1 MNRPVFIVSLSV
13 ATALLVWAFSIREK
27 EGLPIFAIGS
37 ALFLCTLAV
46 GSLRFGTRDAPTT
59 NKHVIFGALIS
70 LILGGVVGA
79 ASGFGS
85 VLITIFTPELM
96 VQDFGAS
103 LGAMVGGILGA
114 FILALLFGTLPL
126 FAAGHRS
133 AVRSENS

>member
-1 MNRPVFIVSLSV
+1 M
-13 ATALLVWAFSIREK
+13 
-27 EGLPIFAIGS
+27 
-37 ALFLCTLAV
+37 
-46 GSLRFGTRDAPTT
+46 RFGTRDAPTT